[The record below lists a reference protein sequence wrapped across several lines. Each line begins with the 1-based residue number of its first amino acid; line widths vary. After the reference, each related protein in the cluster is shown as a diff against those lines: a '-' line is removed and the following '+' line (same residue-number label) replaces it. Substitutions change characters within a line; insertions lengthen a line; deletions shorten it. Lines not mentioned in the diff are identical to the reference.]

1 MVHLWTLVG
10 GGDRS
15 NNLIPSIGG
24 FVLQRLYVK
33 YSLQLTEE
41 GTTVVETLTL
51 KFTFCSCSYVL
62 HKDIIIILLHKSRLS
77 HQTQHTHT
85 HTDSLVF

>member
-1 MVHLWTLVG
+1 MVHFWTLD

-33 YSLQLTEE
+33 YSMQLTEE

-51 KFTFCSCSYVL
+51 KFTFVVVVVMSLTRTLLSYYYTRV
-62 HKDIIIILLHKSRLS
+62 D
-77 HQTQHTHT
+77 
-85 HTDSLVF
+85 